1 MHCIC
6 GETMLPVKMGC
17 GLKVAKRFVCALAF
31 LLSALTLGMPA
42 HAELSFLDF
51 FKEHNAVILVIE
63 PGSGQIVEA
72 NQAASRF
79 YGYSRAELRAMGI
92 QDINA
97 LTSEEVAQERLR
109 AETEKRNYFIFRHR
123 LKNGDIKTVEVHSSP
138 YTYQGKDVLISVI
151 NDISAQRAMQDD
163 LWHYQTQLE
172 QMVDRQTSKLIENH
186 RLTVTMLVIGIA
198 GLVVLILALVI
209 AVKSQNEA
217 KRQAQNK
224 RQQLDDIIWSTNVG
238 TFEWDI
244 PTGQVQINDRF
255 AQMLGYTVA
264 ELEPITYETWTDN
277 THPDDLKI
285 AQALIQKNFAG
296 VLDHY
301 ETEFRM
307 MHKDGHYVW
316 ILSKGN
322 VVEWAENGQ
331 PMRMTG
337 THSDITQRKA
347 MEEALRKAKQDAE
360 DANRAKSEFLA
371 TMSHELRTPMMGIRG
386 VLELLRDNDV
396 VLAQERGL
404 LDDLDESSRNLMILL
419 DDILDLSKIE
429 AGKLRLVRNV
439 RAPSDIVRNVA
450 NLFAPSAQKKNI
462 HLKTNAA
469 DLGDYWCM
477 LDDIRFRQVVSNLV
491 SNAVKF
497 TDEGYVEVLLEVQK
511 GQGHRRKDILN
522 VSVRDTGIGIDE
534 DYIANIFS
542 RFSQVDQ
549 SLSKK
554 YGGTGLGL
562 AISHEL
568 SEMMGGELMVQSEV
582 GKGSVFTLSLPVEQ
596 AAKPV
601 KNDNTRTALEPLNI
615 LMAEDNLIN
624 QKVIS
629 AMLSKNGHAVT
640 IASNGREAVEE
651 AAKEAFDLV
660 LMDIQMPEMDGL
672 EATREIRRTSG
683 PNARKPIIAFTA
695 DAVKEHHEDFF
706 KAGIDTIIIKPV
718 KFEDL
723 NEEIARSILR
733 E

>member
-1 MHCIC
+1 
-6 GETMLPVKMGC
+6 MLPVKMGY
-17 GLKVAKRFVCALAF
+17 GSKVRKRFFCAVAF
-31 LLSALTLGMPA
+31 LLCVLTLGMPA
-42 HAELSFLDF
+42 HAKLSFLDF
-51 FKEHNAVILVIE
+51 FEEHNAVILVIE
-63 PGSGQIVEA
+63 PDSGQIVEA
-72 NQAASRF
+72 NQAAARF
-79 YGYSRAELRAMGI
+79 YGYSRGELRGMGI

-97 LTSEEVAQERLR
+97 LTPEEVAEERQR
-109 AETEKRNYFIFRHR
+109 AESEKRNYFIFRHR
-123 LKNGDIKTVEVHSSP
+123 LKNEDIKTVEVHSSP
-138 YTYQGKDVLISVI
+138 YKYQGKDVLISVI

-163 LWHYQTQLE
+163 LWHYQSQLE

-186 RLTVTMLVIGIA
+186 RLTVTMLVIGIV

-264 ELEPITYETWTDN
+264 ELEPVSYETWADN

-285 AQALIQKNFAG
+285 AQALIQKNFDG
-296 VLDHY
+296 VLGHY

-307 MHKDGHYVW
+307 KHKDGHYVW

-322 VVEWAENGQ
+322 VVEWSENGQ
-331 PMRMTG
+331 PLRMTG

-360 DANRAKSEFLA
+360 DASRAKSEFLA

-396 VLAQERGL
+396 VLEQERDL

-439 RAPSDIVRNVA
+439 RAPCEIVRNVA

-462 HLKTNAA
+462 HLKINTS
-469 DLGDYWCM
+469 DLGDYWCV
-477 LDDIRFRQVVSNLV
+477 LDDIRFRQVVSNLI

-511 GQGHRRKDILN
+511 GQGEDTTDILN
-522 VSVRDTGIGIDE
+522 ASVRDTGIGIDE
-534 DYIANIFS
+534 DYITTIFS

-568 SEMMGGELMVQSEV
+568 SEMMGGELIVESEA
-582 GKGSVFTLSLPVEQ
+582 GKGSIFTLSLPVER
-596 AAKPV
+596 ATKPV
-601 KNDNTRTALEPLNI
+601 DNKSIHTPLKPLNI

-640 IASNGREAVEE
+640 ITSNGREAVEE

-706 KAGIDTIIIKPV
+706 KAGIDSIIIKPV

>member
-1 MHCIC
+1 
-6 GETMLPVKMGC
+6 MLPVKMGY
-17 GLKVAKRFVCALAF
+17 GLKAGKRFLCALAF
-31 LLSALTLGMPA
+31 LVSVLTLGMPA

-63 PGSGQIVEA
+63 PDSGRIVEA
-72 NQAASRF
+72 NPAASRF
-79 YGYSRAELRAMGI
+79 YGYSRADLRTMGI

-97 LTSEEVAQERLR
+97 LTPEEVAEERQR

-123 LKNGDIKTVEVHSSP
+123 LQNDDIKTVEVHSSP
-138 YTYQGKDVLISVI
+138 YKFQGKDVLISVV
-151 NDISAQRAMQDD
+151 NDISAQRTMQED

-217 KRQAQNK
+217 KHQAQTK
-224 RQQLDDIIWSTNVG
+224 RQQMDDIIWSTNVG

-244 PTGQVQINDRF
+244 LTGQVQINDRF

-264 ELEPITYETWTDN
+264 ELEPITYETWTGN

-285 AQALIQKNFAG
+285 AQALIQKNFDGA
-296 VLDHY
+296 LDHY

-307 MHKDGHYVW
+307 RHKDGHYVW
-316 ILSKGN
+316 VLSKGN
-322 VVEWAENGQ
+322 VVEWSEDGQ
-331 PMRMTG
+331 PRRMTG
-337 THSDITQRKA
+337 THSDITRRKA
-347 MEEALRKAKQDAE
+347 MEEALRKAKQEAE

-386 VLELLRDNDV
+386 VLELLRDNEV
-396 VLAQERGL
+396 VLEQERDL

-462 HLKTNAA
+462 HLKINVA
-469 DLGDYWCM
+469 DLDDYWCA

-511 GQGHRRKDILN
+511 GEGGKDMIN
-522 VSVRDTGIGIDE
+522 VAVRDTGIGIDE
-534 DYIANIFS
+534 EYIATIFS
-542 RFSQVDQ
+542 RFSQADQ

-568 SEMMGGELMVQSEV
+568 SEIMGGELMVESKV
-582 GKGSVFTLSLPVEQ
+582 GKGSVFTLSLPVERT
-596 AAKPV
+596 AKPV
-601 KNDNTRTALEPLNI
+601 KNNNARTALEPLNI

-651 AAKEAFDLV
+651 AAKESFDLV

-683 PNARKPIIAFTA
+683 PNARKPVIAFTA

-706 KAGIDTIIIKPV
+706 KAGINSIIIKPV